1 MLASFKLKL
10 AAYFVL
16 LAVLPLAA
24 AFWGFGAVLTHLE
37 ERRVDSRLQAELR
50 AVNAT
55 FEHELARATGR
66 AQSLARRPEVQDALG
81 GDDFGSLLRFA
92 GPQIGFESANGSR
105 KSGRMRFAATRSVRV
120 YRGKRLLGFVVAVL
134 PLDRALARRLR
145 VAGGLSGHDRIV
157 FLWDR
162 RARSGGAS
170 LAGGYRVL
178 ASPLREQPRARL
190 AILAPR
196 AAIATETESTRRQ
209 LFLVLLGGLV
219 LIAAIATAEGRS
231 IMRRVSELATGAAAI
246 GRGKLDKRV
255 PVRGRDEFAR
265 LAQAFN
271 SMADQ
276 LRERLA
282 ELQLQRTRL
291 HDSIAR
297 FGEVLAAT
305 HDVDQLLPV
314 IGEAAVAASK
324 ASGAILVTEAGR
336 VLELGD
342 VEGGRK
348 WVEVPISSGEASFGK
363 LVVVGHDFAQDD
375 LVALRSLAAQAAVAI
390 ENAQL
395 HEAVERQAFAD
406 GLTGLANRRRCEE
419 SLEAEVARAKRYGSP
434 LSVVLCDLDDFKAAN
449 DTLGHAVG
457 DRILQEFGAVLREAV
472 RAVDVAGRWGGEE
485 FLVLLPGTHL
495 SGALEAAERIRSAFA
510 GRGITGPVD
519 QQVAVTASF
528 GVASFSPGV
537 EGADLVASADAALY
551 AAKRGGKNRVEAS
564 NATDHASA
572 PV

>member
-1 MLASFKLKL
+1 
-10 AAYFVL
+10 
-16 LAVLPLAA
+16 
-24 AFWGFGAVLTHLE
+24 
-37 ERRVDSRLQAELR
+37 
-50 AVNAT
+50 
-55 FEHELARATGR
+55 
-66 AQSLARRPEVQDALG
+66 
-81 GDDFGSLLRFA
+81 
-92 GPQIGFESANGSR
+92 
-105 KSGRMRFAATRSVRV
+105 
-120 YRGKRLLGFVVAVL
+120 
-134 PLDRALARRLR
+134 
-145 VAGGLSGHDRIV
+145 
-157 FLWDR
+157 
-162 RARSGGAS
+162 
-170 LAGGYRVL
+170 
-178 ASPLREQPRARL
+178 
-190 AILAPR
+190 
-196 AAIATETESTRRQ
+196 
-209 LFLVLLGGLV
+209 
-219 LIAAIATAEGRS
+219 
-231 IMRRVSELATGAAAI
+231 
-246 GRGKLDKRV
+246 
-255 PVRGRDEFAR
+255 
-265 LAQAFN
+265 
-271 SMADQ
+271 MADQ
-276 LRERLA
+276 LRERLD

-314 IGEAAVAASK
+314 IGEAAVAASN

-537 EGADLVASADAALY
+537 EGEDLVASADAALY
-551 AAKRGGKNRVEAS
+551 SAKRGGKNRVEAS